1 MEGLFETIINN
12 LREENSIKETTNEI
26 RLNIANGN
34 LNVSD
39 IILAFIKYLESNYLN
54 EKNSETFTMIERYL
68 NNQISLQQFSQ
79 GTILKKVVVDQDK
92 KDGHHPQFRHNQ
104 DETFLDEIF
113 RVIYEFTRND
123 LARPKGVCYD
133 FCLFITGLS
142 IVKKDKRKIYIWNSI
157 EHSSGENNFILFCVE
172 DNNVIVYD
180 PFNDA
185 YMPLEK
191 YNIANVGFKLIELDN
206 HNILK
211 ESIELTG
218 FNHEITYYKEIIKK
232 FSSLDKD
239 TDEEL
244 ELLKSQD
251 YYQRLSINRNSNYD
265 EIKLSFRKLIAKYH
279 PNINSNDK
287 YATEKTQLIIEA
299 YDCLK
304 SDALRKEYDSK
315 IAQSNLSD
323 NEPQNPNNN
332 TQTSKNDD
340 GFDAELE
347 RIIREFKMKYH
358 VDSYKDIIELLTQM
372 TRQKVRQESDKS
384 DLEYNNYRNNINY
397 SITNIYN
404 IQDNKKDNI
413 KHY

>member
-1 MEGLFETIINN
+1 MEALFETIINN
-12 LREENSIKETTNEI
+12 LREENSINETTNEI

-133 FCLFITGLS
+133 FCLFIIGLS

-191 YNIANVGFKLIELDN
+191 YNIANVGFI
-206 HNILK
+206 
-211 ESIELTG
+211 
-218 FNHEITYYKEIIKK
+218 
-232 FSSLDKD
+232 
-239 TDEEL
+239 
-244 ELLKSQD
+244 
-251 YYQRLSINRNSNYD
+251 
-265 EIKLSFRKLIAKYH
+265 
-279 PNINSNDK
+279 
-287 YATEKTQLIIEA
+287 
-299 YDCLK
+299 
-304 SDALRKEYDSK
+304 
-315 IAQSNLSD
+315 
-323 NEPQNPNNN
+323 
-332 TQTSKNDD
+332 
-340 GFDAELE
+340 
-347 RIIREFKMKYH
+347 
-358 VDSYKDIIELLTQM
+358 
-372 TRQKVRQESDKS
+372 
-384 DLEYNNYRNNINY
+384 
-397 SITNIYN
+397 
-404 IQDNKKDNI
+404 
-413 KHY
+413 